1 MTANV
6 QLVFR
11 GEVLDGFKADDVRR
25 QLAQA
30 LKLDETRV
38 AQLFTG
44 ARTVLKRSVEP
55 ALARR
60 YVDKLADLGAKVH
73 LEPSDAPPTT
83 GFAPLPELPEVP
95 ESSAPAPPPWGT
107 PPRPTRPAPLS
118 PLMPPLA
125 PAPIPAASGTASAA
139 ALALEA
145 AEEITCPNCSER
157 QTKRLLCRKCSTNI
171 EMALAN
177 KEEELAQ
184 VRAARQQ
191 ARDARLGRRPAARA
205 AVGSPQAIGAGVFG
219 LTFNGRM
226 GRLKYATANLVL
238 TALFYIPVI
247 MALTRPTLGRFALLA
262 VVGVALTLFGMR
274 LAVLRCHDCDK
285 SGWWSMLLWLPTVN
299 FIVTVVLACAPGTDG
314 DNEYGEQPPPSSWW
328 AFAAAA
334 FCLVLLFVLT
344 FSHVIKFIER
354 QGEDDADDDGAITFQ
369 SDPRAATLPS
379 FDAQV
384 TFNESYLSARGHKAF
399 ATSPSGGWGW
409 AATRRSPNEAA
420 RDALLDCE
428 TRRPT
433 YTAPCVLVNVNGQWA
448 SGQ

>member
-1 MTANV
+1 MAENL

-11 GEVLDGFKADDVRR
+11 GEVLDGFAADEVRR
-25 QLAQA
+25 QLALA
-30 LKLDETRV
+30 LKLDEARV

-44 ARTVLKRSVEP
+44 SRTVLKRSVEP

-60 YVDKLADLGAKVH
+60 YADKLAGLGAKVH

-95 ESSAPAPPPWGT
+95 ASNAPPPPPWGT

-118 PLMPPLA
+118 PVIPPQA
-125 PAPIPAASGTASAA
+125 PAPIPAARATASGA

-145 AEEITCPNCSER
+145 VEEVTCPNCNER
-157 QTKRLLCRKCSTNI
+157 QSKRLLCRNCSTNI

-177 KEEELAQ
+177 RDEALAQ
-184 VRAARQQ
+184 ERAARQE

-205 AVGSPQAIGAGVFG
+205 SVAASAADSAGVFG
-219 LTFNGRM
+219 LTFDGRM

-238 TALFYIPVI
+238 TALLYIPVI
-247 MALTRPTLGRFALLA
+247 MVLTRPTFERFALLA
-262 VVGVALTLFGMR
+262 IAGVALTLFGMR

-299 FIVTVVLACAPGTDG
+299 FIVTVVLSCAPGTDG
-314 DNEYGEQPPPSSWW
+314 DNDYGEQPPPSSWW
-328 AFAAAA
+328 GFGAAA
-334 FCLVLLFVLT
+334 FCLLLLFVLT
-344 FSHVIKFIER
+344 FSQLMKFIER
-354 QGEDDADDDGAITFQ
+354 QGDDAAEDDGAITFQ
-369 SDPRAATLPS
+369 ADPRAASLPN

-384 TFNESYLSARGHKAF
+384 GFNESYLSARGHKAF

-420 RDALLDCE
+420 RDAVLDCE
-428 TRRPT
+428 TRRPA
-433 YTAPCVLVNVNGQWA
+433 YTAPCEVVNVNGQWA
-448 SGQ
+448 QRQ

>member
-1 MTANV
+1 MAANV

-11 GEVLDGFKADDVRR
+11 GEVLDGFKADEVRR

-30 LKLDETRV
+30 LKLDEDRV

-95 ESSAPAPPPWGT
+95 ESNAPPPPPWGT
-107 PPRPTRPAPLS
+107 PPRPTRPAPLAPWS
-118 PLMPPLA
+118 PPSA
-125 PAPIPAASGTASAA
+125 PTPIPTVRDTASG
-139 ALALEA
+139 ALALEP
-145 AEEITCPNCSER
+145 AEEVACPNCGER
-157 QTKRLLCRKCSTNI
+157 QTKRVYCRNCSTNI

-177 KEEELAQ
+177 KEEELT
-184 VRAARQQ
+184 Q
-191 ARDARLGRRPAARA
+191 ARDARLGRRPTARLETSSTDAA
-205 AVGSPQAIGAGVFG
+205 AGVFG
-219 LTFNGRM
+219 LTFDGRM

-238 TALFYIPVI
+238 TALFYVPVI
-247 MALTRPTLGRFALLA
+247 MVLTRPTLGRIALLA
-262 VVGVALTLFGMR
+262 IAGLVFTIFGMR

-314 DNEYGEQPPPSSWW
+314 DNEYGEPPPPSSWW
-328 AFAAAA
+328 GFAAAA
-334 FCLVLLFVLT
+334 FCLLLLFVLT

-354 QGEDDADDDGAITFQ
+354 QGEDNADDDGGVVSFQ
-369 SDPRAATLPS
+369 SDPRAAGLPT

-399 ATSPSGGWGW
+399 AASPSGGWGW
-409 AATRRSPNEAA
+409 AATRRSPAEAA

-433 YTAPCVLVNVNGQWA
+433 YTAPCELVNVNGQWA
-448 SGQ
+448 QGQ

>member
-1 MTANV
+1 MASNV

-11 GEVLDGFKADDVRR
+11 GEVLDGFAADEVKR

-30 LKLDETRV
+30 LKLDEARV

-60 YVDKLADLGAKVH
+60 YVDKLAGLGAKVH

-95 ESSAPAPPPWGT
+95 ESTAPPLPPWGA

-118 PLMPPLA
+118 PVTPPPA
-125 PAPIPAASGTASAA
+125 PAPIPAARDTASGA

-145 AEEITCPNCSER
+145 VEEVNCPTCGER
-157 QTKRLLCRKCSTNI
+157 QSKRLLCRNCSTNI

-177 KEEELAQ
+177 KQEELAQ
-184 VRAARQQ
+184 AREARLQ
-191 ARDARLGRRPAARA
+191 ARDARRGQRSTARPDEAAA
-205 AVGSPQAIGAGVFG
+205 AGVFG
-219 LTFNGRM
+219 LTFDGRM
-226 GRLKYATANLVL
+226 GRLKYATANTVL
-238 TALFYIPVI
+238 TALFYVPLI
-247 MALTRPTLGRFALLA
+247 MVLQRPTLGRMALLA
-262 VVGVALTLFGMR
+262 LAAVAFTLFGMR

-299 FIVTVVLACAPGTDG
+299 FIVTVVLACAPGSDG
-314 DNEYGEQPPPSSWW
+314 SNEYGEQPPPSSWW
-328 AFAAAA
+328 GFAVAA
-334 FCLVLLFVLT
+334 FCLVLLIALT
-344 FSHVIKFIER
+344 FSHVMKIIER
-354 QGEDDADDDGAITFQ
+354 EADDSADDDNAVTFQ
-369 SDPRAATLPS
+369 SDPRAASLPKLE
-379 FDAQV
+379 AQAA
-384 TFNESYLSARGHKAF
+384 FNESYLSAKGHKAF
-399 ATSPSGGWGW
+399 AVSPSGGWGW
-409 AATRRSPNEAA
+409 AATRRSQAEAA

-433 YTAPCVLVNVNGQWA
+433 YTAPCALVNMDGQWA
-448 SGQ
+448 PDR